1 MTVIET
7 ERLALRPLDTS
18 DAEFIL
24 RLLNEPSW
32 LRHIGDRGVRTLED
46 ARQYIE
52 TGPVTM
58 FRQHGFSLFLVE
70 RKEDAVA
77 VGMCG
82 LIKRESLEHVD
93 LGFAFLPEFWGRGYA
108 FEAASAVLAWAR
120 GAHGLTRVVAITS
133 QNNHASGRLLEK
145 LGFRFEGM
153 VRLKDDAEALRLYG
167 AATA

>member
-1 MTVIET
+1 
-7 ERLALRPLDTS
+7 
-18 DAEFIL
+18 
-24 RLLNEPSW
+24 
-32 LRHIGDRGVRTLED
+32 
-46 ARQYIE
+46 
-52 TGPVTM
+52 M

-93 LGFAFLPEFWGRGYA
+93 LGFALLPEFWGRGYA

-133 QNNHASGRLLEK
+133 QNNHASCRLLEK